1 MTFDTYTSD
10 NLGVEHLIK
19 ITIITVCR
27 NSEKTISRTIDSV
40 VAQNFSN
47 LEYIIIDG
55 GSLDNTCQIISK
67 KMAHV
72 DKFISEPDNGIYDA
86 MNKGINLAT
95 GDVIGFLNSDDFYF
109 SSDVLNQIGRLFS
122 EGDIDSCYGDLC
134 YFDPANIKENIRYWK
149 SGNYV
154 RGSFARGWVPPHPT
168 FFVKRSILEQY
179 GQFDLSFPIAADFD
193 LMARLL
199 EKHGISSKY
208 ISETLVKMSTGGA
221 SDTGIK
227 GLISQNLEILRAL
240 KKNQLPIRLLS
251 FVSHKLISRLTQVTR
266 LNSH

>member
-1 MTFDTYTSD
+1 MI
-10 NLGVEHLIK
+10 NKHLVK
-19 ITIITVCR
+19 ITIITVCW
-27 NSEKTISRTIDSV
+27 NSEKTISQTINSV
-40 VAQNFSN
+40 ITQNFPN

-55 GSLDNTCQIISK
+55 GSLDNTCEIINK
-67 KMAHV
+67 KISHV

-86 MNKGINLAT
+86 MNKGIDLAT

-109 SSDVLNQIGRLFS
+109 SSNVLTQIGKLFS
-122 EGDIDSCYGDLC
+122 EENIDSCYGDLC
-134 YFDPANIKENIRYWK
+134 YFASKNIEKNIRYWK

-179 GQFDLSFPIAADFD
+179 GQFDLSFPVAADFD

-199 EKHGISSKY
+199 DKHEISSKY
-208 ISETLVKMSTGGA
+208 ISEPLVKMRTGGA
-221 SDTGIK
+221 SDKGIN

-240 KKNQLPIRLLS
+240 KNNQIPIRLLS
-251 FVSHKLISRLTQVTR
+251 FFFHKLISRFTQVTR
-266 LNSH
+266 RNSH

>member
-1 MTFDTYTSD
+1 MI
-10 NLGVEHLIK
+10 N
-19 ITIITVCR
+19 
-27 NSEKTISRTIDSV
+27 
-40 VAQNFSN
+40 QNFPN

-55 GSLDNTCQIISK
+55 GSLDNTCEIINK
-67 KMAHV
+67 KMSHV

-86 MNKGINLAT
+86 MNKGIDLAT

-109 SSDVLNQIGRLFS
+109 SYNVLTQIGKLFS
-122 EGDIDSCYGDLC
+122 EENIDSCYGDLC
-134 YFDPANIKENIRYWK
+134 YFAPKNIEKNIRYWK

-179 GQFDLSFPIAADFD
+179 GQFDLSFPVAADFD

-199 EKHGISSKY
+199 DKHEISSKY
-208 ISETLVKMSTGGA
+208 ISEPLVKMRTGGA
-221 SDTGIK
+221 SDKGIN

-240 KKNQLPIRLLS
+240 KNNQIPIRLLS
-251 FVSHKLISRLTQVTR
+251 FFSHKLISRFTQVTR
-266 LNSH
+266 RNSH